1 MINTCWIC
9 SQNKL
14 KLVKPG
20 NIDSSLTS
28 QSFEIT
34 DKEYGVTG
42 DIFLCNSCGFL
53 QCHKLPNVLKYYE
66 EMEDNNYHKTSA
78 QRSLQMKKILK
89 SIAPYKNHGKLLDI
103 GAGSG
108 LLVHEA
114 VTLGFKAKGIE
125 PSIWLQKIAVNNG
138 LTVIL
143 GTLPHP
149 SIKQKFD
156 VITLVD
162 IIEHVSNPVEILKDV
177 YSAMDENGIGLLITP
192 DVNSL
197 MAKILKW
204 KWWHYRIAHIGY
216 YNKETIELCLINAG
230 FKIISISRPTWYFS
244 ADYLIKR
251 MMKYL
256 PSFMHFSVSSKL
268 SKFTVP
274 LNLYDSLQVFF
285 VKNKET
291 L

>member
-1 MINTCWIC
+1 MIDKCWIC

-138 LTVIL
+138 LNVIL

-256 PSFMHFSVSSKL
+256 PSFSLPYSYDNDFPDSITCSIFPANSFVSS
-268 SKFTVP
+268 S
-274 LNLYDSLQVFF
+274 
-285 VKNKET
+285 E
-291 L
+291 